1 MIRVV
6 IVDDEPATRNL
17 LTQLFRDYFPDVNLV
32 GEAEDVA
39 SGIKLLEKEKPDLLL
54 LDIQMPDG
62 SGFDLLNHFENPEF
76 QLIFVT
82 AYDKFALKAFDY
94 NAIDYLLKPL
104 EPQSLR
110 RAIEKIRKNSDRT
123 LTPRLEGMMEVLETR
138 QAQRIA
144 LSSAEG
150 YAFYDLD
157 EIVRLE
163 SSGGYTTFHIADGE
177 RTTVAKTLKDYE
189 ELLPEEMFF
198 RVHQSHIVALK
209 FVRKFLKAD
218 NGQALMTDGYKVPV
232 ARRKKD
238 RFIELLTKYTI

>member
-17 LTQLFRDYFPDVNLV
+17 LRQLFEDYFPDVDLV
-32 GEAEDVA
+32 GAADDVA

-62 SGFDLLNHFENPEF
+62 SGFDLLNHFETPDF
-76 QLIFVT
+76 QLIFIT

-104 EPQSLR
+104 EPKSLKK
-110 RAIEKIRKNSDRT
+110 AIEKTRKNSDRT
-123 LTPRLEGMMEVLETR
+123 LSPRLKGMMEVLETR

-150 YAFYDLD
+150 YAFYNLD

-189 ELLPEEMFF
+189 ELLPEDMFF

-209 FVRKFLKAD
+209 FVRKFLKAE
-218 NGQALMTDGYKVPV
+218 NGQAMMTDGYKVPV

-238 RFIELLTKYTI
+238 KFIELLTKYTL